1 MQPVGIEGAEKLR
14 ELAKKCSGTEH
25 DLQYNAG
32 RGGRTWWSEFWK
44 YYSCCGDQSLASR

>member
-32 RGGRTWWSEFWK
+32 RGG
-44 YYSCCGDQSLASR
+44 GDVVVRVLEVL